1 MKFSILYGGRN
12 LLLLALTATI
22 FNSCKKDG
30 NPNKLPSVSP
40 DTYAGKVDG
49 YNSSDEI
56 YSSNLVAY
64 WSFDDT
70 KAEKISNKAPTASS
84 GDTYIAGGVKGK
96 ALALNAGY
104 VYYASQ
110 FDAFKAAA
118 LKSFTV
124 SAWVQILNN
133 GSKKTML
140 FQLARPGIFN
150 GNINFV
156 LETNSRPAAIT
167 EAITIHPTFTS
178 ASGGTQDNLNGS
190 NGSFAFQSPK
200 IGAAVWA
207 HMVITYDGSSGIF
220 QIWGNG
226 VKIGVP
232 AYQSRGLGTSV
243 FNSFEPSEVIFGGN
257 YNIIPGASVSTDT
270 SFGAMTGSI
279 DEVRIFNV
287 ALPDA
292 YIKALY
298 NLGLAGK

>member
-1 MKFSILYGGRN
+1 MNLSKLYKNRG
-12 LLLLALTATI
+12 LFMLAVVATTLYA
-22 FNSCKKDG
+22 CKKDG
-30 NPNKLPSVSP
+30 NPNKLPSVSTE
-40 DTYAGKVDG
+40 TYVGKIDG
-49 YNSSDEI
+49 FNTADEVFPG
-56 YSSNLVAY
+56 NLVAY
-64 WSFDDT
+64 WNFDNT
-70 KAEKISNKAPTASS
+70 KNEKISGTAPSTSA
-84 GDTYIAGGVKGK
+84 GDTYLAAGVKGQ

-104 VYYASQ
+104 VYYTNQ
-110 FDAFKAAA
+110 FNAFKTTA

-156 LETNSRPAAIT
+156 LETNSRAAT
-167 EAITIHPTFTS
+167 VTDAITIHPTFTGQN
-178 ASGGTQDNLNGS
+178 GGTQDNLNTA
-190 NGSFAFQSPK
+190 NGTFAFQSPK
-200 IGAAVWA
+200 IGANVWA
-207 HMVITYDGSSGIF
+207 HIVITYDAATGIF

-232 AYQSRGLGTSV
+232 AFQNRGTGNTV

-257 YNIIPGASVSTDT
+257 YNVIPGKTVSTDT

-279 DEVRIFNV
+279 DEVRIYNV

-292 YIKALY
+292 YIVSLY
-298 NLGLAGK
+298 KLGLAGK